1 MLIVIDYYWKLNYL
15 KRIQKAIQVPTFCL
29 AEDVNFCNKTF
40 FWQIQPQCI
49 LAAAHGC
56 RTKLGRFPSLH
67 KLNDCFSKLD
77 TMKLSTSVGL
87 ACPSLFPRATRTGG
101 PEWSLAPPNFL
112 RFNKVVH
119 KISAQANRGLLLLA
133 LPNIFSFRRP
143 CSQVPNKLLFWCLLP
158 LDGLLL

>member
-49 LAAAHGC
+49 LAAARGC

-101 PEWSLAPPNFL
+101 PEGSLAPQTFL
-112 RFNKVVH
+112 DSIKWYLD
-119 KISAQANRGLLLLA
+119 SALKLIEVFYCWPSQ
-133 LPNIFSFRRP
+133 IFSAYVGP
-143 CSQVPNKLLFWCLLP
+143 DP
-158 LDGLLL
+158 